1 LAPTWTAETLTVKF
15 RCPGRFM
22 RLSSRVHRGN
32 GSGFRER
39 REEAPRVRTPSVG
52 DGGGSRRDRRAAEA
66 HNHGE
71 V

>member
-1 LAPTWTAETLTVKF
+1 
-15 RCPGRFM
+15 M